1 MYRVPSNP
9 ASTLLLAPSADSI
22 LLAVV
27 AAALALLLLAL
38 TRENQL
44 CKIAVEGGRSRLV
57 RGRAP
62 ARFLADVAEIVANS
76 PAAHGTIGVV
86 TESGFPRLIAS
97 AGIPVDV
104 AQQLRNA
111 LGQHQV
117 VHFRT
122 GRRSG

>member
-1 MYRVPSNP
+1 V
-9 ASTLLLAPSADSI
+9 DSI
-22 LLAVV
+22 VV
-27 AAALALLLLAL
+27 ALVVGALALVLLAL
-38 TRENQL
+38 SRANEL
-44 CKIAVEGGRSRLV
+44 CKIAFGEGRARLV

-62 ARFLADVAEIVANS
+62 ARFLDDVAEIVARGPVDRGS
-76 PAAHGTIGVV
+76 IRVV

-97 AGIPVDV
+97 PDIPGDV

-122 GRRSG
+122 GRRAG